1 MIFKAKICLSM
12 NLLINI
18 SQHIFQFKIKRE
30 SFFCSNFMTTPLMF
44 SHSPIHMPWSPSHL
58 HFYILLN
65 FYFKQMSREMKDELA
80 TLGHINILSCL
91 YMALLQGHNT
101 QNSYAVLSMGNQIA
115 EDSNSKRNHCQELTR
130 ASQKGL
136 ST

>member
-12 NLLINI
+12 NFLIDI
-18 SQHIFQFKIKRE
+18 SQHIFQFKRE
-30 SFFCSNFMTTPLMF
+30 SFFCDNFMITPLMF
-44 SHSPIHMPWSPSHL
+44 SHPPIHMPWPPSHL

-65 FYFKQMSREMKDELA
+65 FYFKQISREMQDELA

-91 YMALLQGHNT
+91 YMALLQGRST
-101 QNSYAVLSMGNQIA
+101 PNSYAALSVGSHGA
-115 EDSNSKRNHCQELTR
+115 EDSNSKLNHCQELTR